1 MIDQTLGHY
10 RVIGKIGAGG
20 MGEVYRARDEQLD
33 RDVALKVLPSG
44 TLADQTV
51 RKRFRQEALA
61 LAKLSHPNIAT
72 IFEFNSQNEI
82 DFLVMELVEGTS
94 LSQRLKD
101 GPLAD
106 GETVRLGMQFAQ
118 GLAAAH
124 EHGIIH
130 RDIKPSNVM
139 VTRDGWVKIL
149 DFGLAKVVL
158 PEADADATGSLT
170 KDADTISGTVP
181 YMSPEQL
188 RALPVD
194 ARSDI
199 YAAGAVLYEM
209 ATGQRPFPQAQSAEL
224 IGAILHQTPPPAR
237 KVNALVSAGLE
248 NVIAK
253 ALEKDPSQRYQSA
266 RELRVALEGVTST
279 SSPVPQQRQGWPA
292 KGRAVRVLGGA
303 VLAIILLGGVL
314 LGLNV
319 GGVRERIL
327 ARRSIPVA
335 GASAPVSLVKARRSV
350 AVVGFTNVSGRA
362 DEAWV
367 STALSEMLSTELAAG
382 SQLRTIPGENV
393 ARMKMSL
400 PLADAES
407 YGQDTLQKIRLN
419 LNADAVVV
427 GSYVALGNGQIRLD
441 VRLQDAVSG
450 ETLAALSEKGSESE
464 IDNLVSRA
472 GAELRSKLGAGAV
485 TEADA
490 AAVKAALPTNSEAA
504 RLYSQGLAKLRIGD
518 ALAARDL
525 LEKAVNAEPNF
536 ALAHAALA
544 GAWKTLGYDAKAAEE
559 AKTAFERSSGL
570 GREDQLAIE
579 GRYRE
584 ETKDWTKAADVYR
597 RLWQFA
603 PDNLEYGLR
612 LASVQDSSGKFTDAL
627 DTLRQLRQLPPP
639 LSDDPRIDL
648 EETNADVN
656 LSHWKE
662 GLEVAGHA
670 VAKARASGASLLLA
684 SAFERQGTFYRYLGK
699 FDQSEGAFRDAQKIY
714 SAAGNQFGLA
724 HATSGLAIAA
734 YHRGDLKES
743 EALYE
748 QALGTY
754 QKVGSERDAAT
765 ALANIAMDLYEEGNL
780 ARAKEMYQSALM
792 VDREI
797 GNRQGA
803 ASMQNSIANVL
814 SDEGDHIGARKAY
827 GEALTGFHE
836 IGDKFDEAMTLG
848 NLGTL
853 LADEGNLREAKAK
866 LEEALEIKRSLNNKH
881 SEAYTDSNLG
891 DLLLAEGDLPGARK
905 LQEEALAIRTELGE
919 KSTANENRFGLAQIN
934 LEEGKAADALTAAHQ
949 VADGFHADHRQD
961 KEATAYDL
969 AARCEL
975 ALGKTSEAAV
985 EMQKAEE
992 LSAKTDDKIIATALA
1007 ITRSRILTATGD
1019 YPAARKKLDAAL
1031 AAATKSGLMQEQ
1043 LEARLALGEL
1053 ELKSGKVPAGRAR
1066 LAALE
1071 RDAAANSFL
1080 LIARKAHAASEAA
1093 RKPS

>member
-1 MIDQTLGHY
+1 MIGHTLGHY
-10 RVIGKIGAGG
+10 RVLSEVGAGG
-20 MGEVYRARDEQLD
+20 MGVVYRARDEQLD

-101 GPLAD
+101 GPLPD

-124 EHGIIH
+124 DHGIIH

-158 PEADADATGSLT
+158 PEADADTTRSLT
-170 KDADTISGTVP
+170 KDTDTISGTVP

-188 RALPVD
+188 RGLPVD

-237 KVNALVSAGLE
+237 KVNSLVSAGLE

-266 RELRVALEGVTST
+266 RELRVALEGVSAS
-279 SSPVPQQRQGWPA
+279 SSPVPQQRQGLPA
-292 KGRAVRVLGGA
+292 KGRAVSVLGGA

-319 GGVRERIL
+319 GGVRGRIS
-327 ARRSIPVA
+327 ARRSFPVA
-335 GASAPVSLVKARRSV
+335 GTSVPVSPVKARRSV

-367 STALSEMLSTELAAG
+367 STALSEMLATELAAG

-400 PLADAES
+400 PLADADS
-407 YGQDTLQKIRLN
+407 YGQETLQKIRGN

-441 VRLQDAVSG
+441 VRLQDAVNG
-450 ETLAALSEKGSESE
+450 ETLTSLSEKGSESE

-490 AAVKAALPTNSEAA
+490 AAVKAALPSNSEAA
-504 RLYSQGLAKLRIGD
+504 RLYSQGLAKLRTGD
-518 ALAARDL
+518 ALASRDL
-525 LEKAVNAEPNF
+525 LEKAVHAEPNF

-544 GAWKTLGYDAKAAEE
+544 AAWKILGYDAKAAEE
-559 AKTAFERSSGL
+559 AKTAFERSGGL

-584 ETKDWTKAADVYR
+584 ETKDWSKAADVYR

-612 LASVQDSSGKFTDAL
+612 LAAVQNRSGKYTDAL

-639 LSDDPRIDL
+639 SSDDPRIDL
-648 EETNADVN
+648 EETNADLN

-662 GLEVAGHA
+662 GLEISEKAI
-670 VAKARASGASLLLA
+670 AKARASDASLLLA
-684 SAFERQGTFYRYLGK
+684 NAFERQGVFYRYLGK
-699 FDQSEGAFRDAQKIY
+699 FDQADAVFKEAQAIY
-714 SAAGNQFGLA
+714 SAAGYQFGVA
-724 HATSGLAIAA
+724 GATLGLGNSA
-734 YHRGDLKES
+734 YHRGDLKAAEG
-743 EALYE
+743 LYE
-748 QALGTY
+748 QALATFL
-754 QKVGSERDAAT
+754 KVGSERDAAT
-765 ALANIAMDLYEEGNL
+765 AQANVAMALYEEGDL
-780 ARAKEMYQSALM
+780 RRAKEMYESALM
-792 VDREI
+792 VERKI
-797 GNRQGA
+797 GDRQGA
-803 ASMQNSIANVL
+803 AGTMNSIANVL
-814 SDEGDHIGARKAY
+814 SDEGDHVEARKAY
-827 GEALTGFHE
+827 REALAAFRE
-836 IGDKFDEAMTLG
+836 LGDKFDEALTLS
-848 NLGTL
+848 NLATL
-853 LADEGNLREAKAK
+853 LADEGNLREAKPMF
-866 LEEALEIKRSLNNKH
+866 EQALVIKRNLNNKH
-881 SEAYTDSNLG
+881 SEAYTLSDLG
-891 DLLLAEGDLPGARK
+891 DLLFAEGDLAGARK
-905 LQEEALAIRTELGE
+905 LQEDALAIRTQLGE
-919 KSTANENRFGLAQIN
+919 KSTPIENRFSLTAIS
-934 LEEGKAADALTAAHQ
+934 LEEGKPAEALVAAHQ
-949 VADGFHADHRQD
+949 VADDFHGAHRQD

-969 AARCEL
+969 AAQCEL
-975 ALGKTSEAAV
+975 ALGKTDEAAR

-1007 ITRSRILTATGD
+1007 VTRARILAASGD
-1019 YPAARKKLDAAL
+1019 YSAARKKLDTAL
-1031 AAATKSGLMQEQ
+1031 GAATKSGLMQEQ

-1053 ELKSGKVPAGRAR
+1053 ELESGKVPAGRAR

-1093 RKPS
+1093 MKPK

>member
-1 MIDQTLGHY
+1 MIGQTLGHY
-10 RVIGKIGAGG
+10 RVLSEIGAGG
-20 MGEVYRARDEQLD
+20 MGVVYRAHDEQLD
-33 RDVALKVLPSG
+33 RDVALKVLPTG
-44 TLADQTV
+44 ALADQAV
-51 RKRFRQEALA
+51 RKRFRHEALA
-61 LAKLSHPNIAT
+61 LAKLNHPNIGT
-72 IFEFNSQNEI
+72 IFEFSSQNEI

-94 LSQRLKD
+94 LSKRLKE

-106 GETVRLGMQFAQ
+106 GETVRLAMQFAD

-124 EHGIIH
+124 ERGIIH

-149 DFGLAKVVL
+149 DFGLAKLVEPDGD
-158 PEADADATGSLT
+158 PEATRSLT
-170 KDADTISGTVP
+170 KDTTAISGTVP

-188 RALPVD
+188 RGLPLD

-209 ATGQRPFPQAQSAEL
+209 ATGLRPFPHTQSAEL
-224 IGAILHQTPPPAR
+224 IGAILHQTPPVPR
-237 KVNALVSAGLE
+237 KLNPLVSPALE
-248 NVIAK
+248 NVIGK
-253 ALEKDPSQRYQSA
+253 ALEKEPSQRYQSA
-266 RELRVALEGVTST
+266 RELRVALEGLTA
-279 SSPVPQQRQGWPA
+279 SSLPAPQLRTGWLA
-292 KGRAVRVLGGA
+292 EGRAAGVVGGA
-303 VLAIILLGGVL
+303 ALAVILLAGAF

-319 GGVRERIL
+319 GGLRGRIL
-327 ARRSIPVA
+327 ARRSAVV
-335 GASAPVSLVKARRSV
+335 GAAVPISPVKARRSV
-350 AVVGFTNVSGRA
+350 AVIGFTNVSGHA

-382 SQLRTIPGENV
+382 SQLRTVPGENV

-407 YGQDTLQKIRLN
+407 YGQDTLQKIRGS

-427 GSYVALGNGQIRLD
+427 GSYVTLGNGRIRLD
-441 VRLQDAVSG
+441 VRLQDAVNG
-450 ETLAALSEKGSESE
+450 DTLASLSEKGSESE
-464 IDNLVSRA
+464 IDGLVSRA

-490 AAVKAALPTNSEAA
+490 AAVRAALPSNSEAA
-504 RLYSQGLAKLRIGD
+504 RLYSQGLAKLRISD

-525 LEKAVNAEPNF
+525 LQKAVDAEPNF

-544 GAWKTLGYDAKAAEE
+544 AAWKTLGYDAKAEEE
-559 AKTAFERSSGL
+559 AKTAFERCGGL

-584 ETKDWTKAADVYR
+584 ETKDWSKAADVYR

-612 LASVQDSSGKFTDAL
+612 LAAVQDRSGKYTDAL
-627 DTLRQLRQLPPP
+627 DTLRQLRQLPLP

-648 EETNADVN
+648 EETNADLN

-670 VAKARASGASLLLA
+670 ADKARASGASLLLA
-684 SAFERQGTFYRYLGK
+684 SAIERQGTFNRYLGK
-699 FDQSEGAFRDAQKIY
+699 FDQSEGAFKEAQKIY
-714 SAAGNQFGLA
+714 SAVGNQFGLA

-734 YHRGDLKES
+734 YHRGNLKES
-743 EALYE
+743 ESLYR
-748 QALGTY
+748 QALETY

-780 ARAKEMYQSALM
+780 ARAKEMYQSAIV
-792 VDREI
+792 VDRKI
-797 GNRQGA
+797 GDRQAG
-803 ASMQNSIANVL
+803 ASMLNSIGNVL
-814 SDEGDHIGARKAY
+814 SDEGNHGEAGKAY
-827 GEALTGFHE
+827 REALVAFRE

-853 LADEGNLREAKAK
+853 LADEGNLREAKVMF
-866 LEEALEIKRSLNNKH
+866 EEALEIKRKVNNKH
-881 SEAYTDSNLG
+881 SEAYTDANLG
-891 DLLLAEGDLPGARK
+891 DLLLAEGDLVGARK
-905 LQEEALAIRTELGE
+905 RHEEALAIRTELGE
-919 KSTANENRFGLAQIN
+919 NATANENRFGLAVID
-934 LEEGKAADALTAAHQ
+934 LEEGKPAEALAAAHQ
-949 VADGFHADHRQD
+949 VADVFHADHRQD
-961 KEATAYDL
+961 NEATAYDL
-969 AARCEL
+969 AAQCQL
-975 ALGKTSEAAV
+975 ALGKSGEATV

-1007 ITRSRILTATGD
+1007 ITRGRILTSTGD

-1031 AAATKSGLMQEQ
+1031 AAATKSGLMKEQ
-1043 LEARLALGEL
+1043 LEARLALAEL

-1071 RDAAANSFL
+1071 KATTANNYL
-1080 LIARKAHAASEAA
+1080 LIARKAHAVSEAA
-1093 RKPS
+1093 LKPN